1 MDKGRYRELCAFCR
15 RYDRMR
21 REGEAGA
28 EMIERAARQADAAV
42 AVAILQNVTQ
52 GMRFE
57 YCKCYASKSAFLQ
70 GERAFF
76 RAAGRG
82 LARRGRE
89 HAPIKPDEEQT
100 AHRKTAGGAVCA
112 TREKNKAN

>member
-1 MDKGRYRELCAFCR
+1 MDKGRYCELCAFCR

-57 YCKCYASKSAFLQ
+57 YCKCYASKSAFY
-70 GERAFF
+70 RA
-76 RAAGRG
+76 
-82 LARRGRE
+82 RGRFFVLLDAALRAE
-89 HAPIKPDEEQT
+89 
-100 AHRKTAGGAVCA
+100 GGNM
-112 TREKNKAN
+112 RP

>member
-42 AVAILQNVTQ
+42 AVAILQHVTQ

-57 YCKCYASKSAFLQ
+57 YCKCYAIKSAFY
-70 GERAFF
+70 RA
-76 RAAGRG
+76 
-82 LARRGRE
+82 RGRFFVLLDAALRAE
-89 HAPIKPDEEQT
+89 
-100 AHRKTAGGAVCA
+100 GGNM
-112 TREKNKAN
+112 RP